1 MGFLLEMFGKLFH
14 YAHALETR
22 FFQLFELSIL
32 RREGIDLGPRFNK
45 RIWKNPAQT
54 EDWVNLARFLRP
66 TETVLL
72 LDVGANVGN
81 FTSEFLAIYKNSRS
95 VCFEPV
101 NSTHAQ
107 LAERFAKDHR
117 VETHRCAISDFDG
130 KAEMHLEEDST
141 LCSLAEYT
149 QDANLAYQTKKSRS
163 EQIECRRLDS
173 FPYRRGEG
181 LLFVKIDVQGF
192 EIEAIRGAVETLAGA
207 DALQLECS
215 FADEYQGKEPS
226 FSLAC
231 ALLRECDLY
240 PIVFQ
245 DYGRLLSNYAFERDV
260 LFVKRELLARIW
272 IYKQA
277 S

>member
-1 MGFLLEMFGKLFH
+1 MRSRHDSFSS
-14 YAHALETR
+14 
-22 FFQLFELSIL
+22 LSFSFL
-32 RREGIDLGPRFNK
+32 RREGVDFGSHFGK
-45 RIWKNPAQT
+45 RVWKNPAQT

-66 TETVLL
+66 SEAVFL
-72 LDVGANVGN
+72 LDIGANVGN

-101 NSTHAQ
+101 RSTHAQ
-107 LAERFAKDHR
+107 LAERFAKDPR
-117 VETHRCAISDFDG
+117 VETHRCAVSDFDG

-149 QDANLAYQTKKSRS
+149 EDANAAYRTETVRL

-173 FPYRRGEG
+173 FPYRRGAE

-192 EIEAIRGAVETLAGA
+192 EIEAIRGAMQTLAGA
-207 DALQLECS
+207 DAVQLECS
-215 FADEYQGKEPS
+215 FADEYKGKEPS

-231 ALLRECDLY
+231 ALLRECNLY

-245 DYGRLLSNYAFERDV
+245 DFGRLLSNYAFERDV
-260 LFVKRELLARIW
+260 LFVKRELLAKIW
-272 IYKQA
+272 IRSQA

>member
-1 MGFLLEMFGKLFH
+1 
-14 YAHALETR
+14 
-22 FFQLFELSIL
+22 
-32 RREGIDLGPRFNK
+32 
-45 RIWKNPAQT
+45 
-54 EDWVNLARFLRP
+54 
-66 TETVLL
+66 
-72 LDVGANVGN
+72 
-81 FTSEFLAIYKNSRS
+81 
-95 VCFEPV
+95 
-101 NSTHAQ
+101 
-107 LAERFAKDHR
+107 
-117 VETHRCAISDFDG
+117 
-130 KAEMHLEEDST
+130 MHLEEDST